1 MEDEPV
7 DKIKAVIFDVDETL
21 VDRKAALILL
31 FEYFIDKY
39 AEDYPYEGSREELI
53 DYMVK
58 IDENGY
64 SGLEKFFRNLQ
75 KRWKLPHTVVE
86 FIKERN
92 DIFGGLT
99 VPLPDMYEVLECLKG
114 RYKLGIITNGYSSV
128 QREKIRKVNIAN
140 YFNDII
146 VSGEQPFA
154 KPDPR
159 IFKLSCKNLGVMPK
173 EAVFVGDYYPND
185 IAGAMRAKIKPIWI
199 SSDPDEHKEY
209 RGIRVER
216 LKDILKYL

>member
-1 MEDEPV
+1 
-7 DKIKAVIFDVDETL
+7 VDETL
-21 VDRKAALILL
+21 VDRKAALVLL

-39 AEDYPYEGSREELI
+39 SGDYPYEGSREELI
-53 DYMVK
+53 NYMIE

-64 SGLEKFFRNLQ
+64 SGLEKFFRKLNM
-75 KRWKLPHTVVE
+75 RWKLPHSVKE

-99 VPLPDMYEVLECLKG
+99 VPFPEMLEVLECLKG
-114 RYKLGIITNGYSSV
+114 KYKLGIITNGYSSV
-128 QREKIRKVNIAN
+128 QREKIRKVNITE
-140 YFNDII
+140 YFDDII

-159 IFKLSCKNLGVMPK
+159 IFELACKNLGVKPE
-173 EAVFVGDYYPND
+173 EAIFVGDYYPND
-185 IAGAMRAKIKPIWI
+185 IAGALSAKIMPIWI
-199 SSDPDEHKEY
+199 SNNPDEHKEY
-209 RGIRVER
+209 QGIRVKC